1 MSLAKRVKRAIL
13 ATNGLGMGVAVAR
26 SSWRRNRLLILCYH
40 GIAMGDE
47 AGSHPEMFL
56 PPATFARRL
65 EILSQ
70 CGCRV
75 LPLGEAL
82 GLLQAGKLP
91 PRSVA
96 LTFDD
101 GWVDFRKSAF
111 PILQQFG
118 FPATVYLTTY
128 YCLFNRPLF
137 RFALAY
143 IMWRRQGTYIE
154 RHSAPWS
161 PSAIDLRTAE
171 SRNALLWRMD
181 DYAKRVGL
189 SGKGKD
195 DLLAEFAEAVGFDYN
210 ELLGQRLFH
219 LMNPAEIAEMAHAG
233 VDFQLHTHRHR
244 TPLDRQ
250 LFIREIDENRERLR
264 DLAGPGDYPHFCY
277 PSGANR
283 PEFIPWLKEAGV
295 RSATTCLN
303 GLAGS
308 ASNSYLLPRLL
319 DQYGLSDDEFE
330 SWVSGLAAFLPRRPG
345 VALDVAP
352 E

>member
-13 ATNGLGMGVAVAR
+13 STNGLGMGVAVAR
-26 SSWRRNRLLILCYH
+26 SNWRQNRLLILCYH

-56 PPATFARRL
+56 PPATFARRM
-65 EILSQ
+65 EILSR
-70 CGCRV
+70 GDCRV

-82 GLLQAGKLP
+82 RLLQAGKLP

-96 LTFDD
+96 ITFDD
-101 GWVDFRKSAF
+101 GWADFRESAF
-111 PILQQFG
+111 PILQRFG

-143 IMWRRQGTYIE
+143 VMWKRRDYPVAM
-154 RHSAPWS
+154 HAAHWS
-161 PSAIDLRTAE
+161 PGAIDLRTQD
-171 SRNALLWRMD
+171 SRTALLSHID
-181 DYAKRVGL
+181 EYAKRTDM
-189 SGKGKD
+189 SGKQKD
-195 DLLAEFAEAVGFDYN
+195 DLVAEFAEAVGFDYT
-210 ELLGQRLFH
+210 ELLRQRLFH
-219 LMNPAEIAEMAHAG
+219 LMNPAEISEMARG
-233 VDFQLHTHRHR
+233 GIDFQLHTHRHR
-244 TPLDRQ
+244 TPLDGPQ
-250 LFIREIDENRERLR
+250 FIREIEENRSHLR
-264 DLAGPGDYPHFCY
+264 DLAGPGDYTHFCY

-283 PEFIPWLKEAGV
+283 PEFSNWLKEAGV
-295 RSATTCLN
+295 RSATTCMN

-308 ASNSYLLPRLL
+308 TSDPYLLPRLL
-319 DQYGLSDDEFE
+319 DQCGLSDNEFE

>member
-13 ATNGLGMGVAVAR
+13 ATNGLGMGVALAR
-26 SSWRRNRLLILCYH
+26 SKWRQNRLLILCYH

-56 PPATFARRL
+56 PPETFARRM

-70 CGCRV
+70 GNCRV

-82 GLLQAGKLP
+82 RLLQAGELP
-91 PRSVA
+91 PRSVTI
-96 LTFDD
+96 TFDD
-101 GWVDFRKSAF
+101 GWADFRKSAF
-111 PILQQFG
+111 PILQRFG

-128 YCLFNRPLF
+128 YCQFNRPLF

-143 IMWRRQGTYIE
+143 VMWRRDGSYIE
-154 RHSAPWS
+154 THSAPWS
-161 PSAIDLRTAE
+161 PGAIDLRTAG
-171 SRNALLWRMD
+171 SRNSLLWHMD
-181 DYAKRVGL
+181 DYAKRVDM
-189 SGKGKD
+189 SGEQKD
-195 DLLAEFAEAVGFDYN
+195 DLIAEFAQIVGFNYS
-210 ELLGQRLFH
+210 ELLRQRLFH
-219 LMNPAEIAEMAHAG
+219 LMNPAEISEMARAG

-250 LFIREIDENRERLR
+250 LFIREIDENRDRLL
-264 DLAGPGDYPHFCY
+264 DLAGPGDYTHFCY

-283 PEFIPWLKEAGV
+283 PEFITWLKEAGV
-295 RSATTCLN
+295 HSATTCMN

-308 ASNSYLLPRLL
+308 ASDSYLLPRLL
-319 DQYGLSDDEFE
+319 DQSGLSDDEFE
-330 SWVSGLAAFLPRRPG
+330 SWASGLAAFLPRRPG